1 LDNTL
6 NFTEA
11 ELLSTL
17 AGFLWPLFRI
27 SAMLIAMPVF
37 SARAVPPR
45 GKLIISVVITMVV
58 LPVLP
63 KMPVI
68 EIFSFQGFMVA
79 VQQIAIGL
87 CSGFIL
93 QMVFAAVVFGGQGV
107 AFSMGLGFASMID
120 PQTGIQVP
128 VVAQV
133 YAMTSTLLFLVMD
146 GHLLMIEMLVD
157 SFNTLPVA
165 TEGLTSTDIWSLL
178 SWSSM
183 IFAGGLLLSLPL
195 VAGLLMINVSFGVAT
210 RAAPQLNIFAV
221 GFPVT
226 LMCGMLLLWLTLP
239 NVLDQFSGLLT
250 DAYGLISQLLRL

>member
-1 LDNTL
+1 M

-11 ELLSTL
+11 ELLSAL

-45 GKLIISVVITMVV
+45 GKLIISVVITMVIW
-58 LPVLP
+58 PVLP

-128 VVAQV
+128 VIAQV

-226 LMCGMLLLWLTLP
+226 LMSGMLLLWLTLP

>member
-1 LDNTL
+1 
-6 NFTEA
+6 
-11 ELLSTL
+11 
-17 AGFLWPLFRI
+17 
-27 SAMLIAMPVF
+27 MP
-37 SARAVPPR
+37 
-45 GKLIISVVITMVV
+45 I
-58 LPVLP
+58 
-63 KMPVI
+63 I

-79 VQQIAIGL
+79 LQQVAIGL
-87 CSGFIL
+87 CTGFIL
-93 QMVFAAVVFGGQGV
+93 QMVFASVVFAGQGV
-107 AFSMGLGFASMID
+107 AFSMGLGFASMVD

-128 VVAQV
+128 VIAQV
-133 YAMTSTLLFLVMD
+133 YVMTSTLLFLVMD
-146 GHLLMIEMLVD
+146 GHLLMVEMLVD

-165 TEGLTSTDIWSLL
+165 VEGLTSIDIWSLL

-226 LMCGMLLLWLTLP
+226 LMTGMLLLWLTLP

-250 DAYGLISQLLRL
+250 NAYGLIAQLLRL

>member
-1 LDNTL
+1 
-6 NFTEA
+6 
-11 ELLSTL
+11 
-17 AGFLWPLFRI
+17 
-27 SAMLIAMPVF
+27 MLIAMPVF
-37 SARAVPPR
+37 SARAAPAKSR
-45 GKLIISVVITMVV
+45 LIISIVITMVIW
-58 LPVLP
+58 PVLP

-68 EIFSFQGFMVA
+68 EMFSFQGFMVA
-79 VQQIAIGL
+79 LQQIAIGL

-93 QMVFAAVVFGGQGV
+93 QMVFAAVVFAGQGV

-133 YAMTSTLLFLVMD
+133 YVMTSTLLFLVMD

-165 TEGLTSTDIWSLL
+165 VEGLTVVDIWSLL

-226 LMCGMLLLWLTLP
+226 LMTGMLLLWLTLP

-250 DAYGLISQLLRL
+250 NAYGLIGQLLRI

>member
-1 LDNTL
+1 
-6 NFTEA
+6 
-11 ELLSTL
+11 
-17 AGFLWPLFRI
+17 
-27 SAMLIAMPVF
+27 MLIAMPVF
-37 SARAVPPR
+37 SARAAPAKSR
-45 GKLIISVVITMVV
+45 LIISIVITMVIW
-58 LPVLP
+58 PVLP

-68 EIFSFQGFMVA
+68 EMFSFQGFMVA
-79 VQQIAIGL
+79 LQQIAIGL

-93 QMVFAAVVFGGQGV
+93 QMVFAAVVFAGQGV

-133 YAMTSTLLFLVMD
+133 YVMTSTLLFLVMD

-165 TEGLTSTDIWSLL
+165 VEGLTAVDIWSLL

-226 LMCGMLLLWLTLP
+226 LMSGMLLLWLTLP

-250 DAYGLISQLLRL
+250 NAYGLIGQLLRI

>member
-1 LDNTL
+1 L
-6 NFTEA
+6 NFSETEI
-11 ELLSTL
+11 LSAL

-27 SAMLIAMPVF
+27 GGMLIAMPVF
-37 SARAVPPR
+37 SARATPAKTR
-45 GKLIISVVITMVV
+45 LIISIVITLVIW
-58 LPVLP
+58 PVLP
-63 KMPVI
+63 KMPMI
-68 EIFSFQGFMVA
+68 EILSYQGFMVA
-79 VQQIAIGL
+79 LQQIAIGL
-87 CSGFIL
+87 CNGFIL
-93 QMVFAAVVFGGQGV
+93 QMVFASVVLGGQGV
-107 AFSMGLGFASMID
+107 AMSMGLGFASMVD

-128 VVAQV
+128 VVAQIYV
-133 YAMTSTLLFLVMD
+133 MTCTLLFLVMN

-165 TEGLTSTDIWSLL
+165 VEGLTAADIWSVL

-226 LMCGMLLLWLTLP
+226 LMAGMFLLWLTLP

-250 DAYGLISQLLRL
+250 KAYGLIGQLLRI

>member
-1 LDNTL
+1 ML
-6 NFTEA
+6 NFSETQ
-11 ELLSTL
+11 LLSTI

-27 SAMLIAMPVF
+27 GAMLVAMPVF
-37 SARAVPPR
+37 SARAAPAR
-45 GKLIISVVITMVV
+45 SRLIISIVITMVIW
-58 LPVLP
+58 PVLP
-63 KMPVI
+63 KMPII

-79 VQQIAIGL
+79 LQQVAIGL
-87 CSGFIL
+87 CTGFIL
-93 QMVFAAVVFGGQGV
+93 QMVFASVVFAGQGV
-107 AFSMGLGFASMID
+107 AFSMGLGFASMVD

-128 VVAQV
+128 VIAQV
-133 YAMTSTLLFLVMD
+133 YVMTSTLLFLVMD
-146 GHLLMIEMLVD
+146 GHLLMVEMLVD

-165 TEGLTSTDIWSLL
+165 VEGLTSIDIWSLL

-226 LMCGMLLLWLTLP
+226 LMTGMLLLWLTLP

-250 DAYGLISQLLRL
+250 NAYGLIAQLLRL